1 MRHNQAAPPGSD
13 WQPTLHANDHLT
25 GVNCWKKQPLA
36 RTALTAAIDMAKPI
50 ILPQRCHKLT
60 VRSTV
65 QPVLF
70 RQRVRKSRVAQST
83 LLWQGKA

>member
-1 MRHNQAAPPGSD
+1 M
-13 WQPTLHANDHLT
+13 HANDHLT

-36 RTALTAAIDMAKPI
+36 CTALTAAIDMAKPI
-50 ILPQRCHKLT
+50 TLRQRCHKLT

-70 RQRVRKSRVAQST
+70 RQRALKSRVVQST